1 MLIYAYFCG
10 ELSHT
15 FTDKDTE
22 QVEKMCRALDRAEND
37 TSEYQL
43 ENGEVIRYWR
53 KDGVI
58 HGNIFGRDD
67 NDIPESSIANGRV
80 DRSYNQEA
88 QSNSSMKIEIYQIFH
103 GRDIH
108 RVKFATLE
116 NMAKWQGSSKIDSHI
131 YNKVFEGEVP
141 CSNLEEVYTLFNTSR
156 PEGHVGHSL
165 SVSDVV
171 KVCYNQPELEYGFYY
186 CDSVGFK
193 KVDFE
198 PAKAFSKLNKP
209 RCSLDDVIDEAEAIK
224 NEKDPGGSYENNN
237 KDKEVSL

>member
-1 MLIYAYFCG
+1 MLIYVYFCG

-22 QVEKMCRALDRAEND
+22 QVEKMCRALDRASND
-37 TSEYQL
+37 TTEYQL
-43 ENGEVIRYWR
+43 ESGEIIRYWR

-58 HGNIFGRDD
+58 HGNIFGRDE

-80 DRSYNQEA
+80 DRSYNPEVQPKT
-88 QSNSSMKIEIYQIFH
+88 SMKIEIYQIFH
-103 GRDIH
+103 GRDQH
-108 RVKFATLE
+108 RVKFTSLE
-116 NMAKWQGSSKIDSHI
+116 NMAKWQGSPNIDSHI

-141 CSNLEEVYTLFNTSR
+141 CTNLEEVYTLFNTSR

-171 KVCYNQPELEYGFYY
+171 KVCYNQPDLEQGFYY

-198 PAKAFSKLNKP
+198 PTKAFSKLS
-209 RCSLDDVIDEAEAIK
+209 RQHSSLNDAIDKAEAIK
-224 NEKDPGGSYENNN
+224 KEQEPVGSCENKN
-237 KDKEVSL
+237 KDKEIDW

>member
-1 MLIYAYFCG
+1 MLIYVYFCG

-37 TSEYQL
+37 TTEYQL
-43 ENGEVIRYWR
+43 ESGEIIRYWR

-58 HGNIFGRDD
+58 HGNIFNRDE

-80 DRSYNQEA
+80 DQSYKPETQPEV
-88 QSNSSMKIEIYQIFH
+88 SMKIEIYQIFH
-103 GRDIH
+103 GRDQH
-108 RVKFATLE
+108 RVKFASLE
-116 NMAKWQGSSKIDSHI
+116 NMAKWQGSSNIDSHI

-156 PEGHVGHSL
+156 VEGHVGHSL
-165 SVSDVV
+165 SVSDIV
-171 KVCYNQPELEYGFYY
+171 KVCYNQPELEQGFYY
-186 CDSVGFK
+186 CDSLGFK

-198 PAKAFSKLNKP
+198 PSKAFSKLSQQ
-209 RCSLDDVIDEAEAIK
+209 RASLNETIDKAEAIK
-224 NEKDPGGSYENNN
+224 NEKGPGGSYEN
-237 KDKEVSL
+237 KDKEIDW